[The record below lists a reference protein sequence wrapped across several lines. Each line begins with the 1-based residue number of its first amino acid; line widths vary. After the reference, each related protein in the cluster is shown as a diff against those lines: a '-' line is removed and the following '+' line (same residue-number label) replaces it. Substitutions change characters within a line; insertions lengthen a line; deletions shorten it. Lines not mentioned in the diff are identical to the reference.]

1 MIREQQNGSKV
12 HTFADSKGLVI
23 FKHSK
28 VKAEAFEF
36 VSWVFSDDELSLL
49 WLEKTGLPPA
59 RGDLTEN
66 EIFRKFYQANPM
78 VAEYAAYVDV
88 AVPPAFI
95 EGTID
100 VQKFMGIEMLEP
112 VQYGTKDPKTALA
125 DSVRRTDKLLN
136 LLQ

>member
-1 MIREQQNGSKV
+1 
-12 HTFADSKGLVI
+12 
-23 FKHSK
+23 
-28 VKAEAFEF
+28 
-36 VSWVFSDDELSLL
+36 
-49 WLEKTGLPPA
+49 LPPA

-66 EIFRKFYQANPM
+66 EIFTKFYQANPM

-112 VQYGTKDPKTALA
+112 VQYGTKDPATALA
-125 DSVRRTDKLLN
+125 DSVRRTNKLLKM
-136 LLQ
+136 LQ